1 MNNSAGCPPE
11 KQQGYRK
18 ENCLTMPILETGNRK
33 PPILLLAQPPGIF
46 QNLISV

>member
-33 PPILLLAQPPGIF
+33 LPILLLAHPPGIF
-46 QNLISV
+46 QNLI